1 MSSFFKHRPSGY
13 VVAIS
18 AVFVFRWS
26 TILVNGWGY
35 APYQGIG
42 IAMTL
47 GVMIGFLLALLIIDQ
62 ILAYSGIE
70 KTVRS
75 GVWFSAMVAPYTGIT
90 TMEIAGP
97 VWSQAAG
104 FVSGLLAFAAIYFL
118 DAWLE
123 RGKE

>member
-1 MSSFFKHRPSGY
+1 MERLRQHRVSGY

-26 TILVNGWGY
+26 TNLVRDWGY

-42 IAMTL
+42 IAYTI
-47 GVMIGFLLALLIIDQ
+47 GVMIGFLVALLLIDFVLAL
-62 ILAYSGIE
+62 SGIP

-123 RGKE
+123 KGKD